1 MADAPP
7 SSRLRFPPDP
17 HHPLLDPQS
26 EQALDVLLLED
37 NDVDAAVFV
46 GAARRYAQPLAVRR
60 ASSLS
65 DFRLA
70 MEEGWPD
77 VICADH
83 MLPDGEATDALK
95 ACHGIAKHIPFL
107 VITGAGEEDVAV
119 DYMRLGASDYLS
131 KRRLGEFGLVLDI
144 VLQGYRH
151 RAARHRAE
159 AETRRLNGELLQL
172 IRHTEE
178 ERDEEKRA
186 LSRDIHDQLGQE
198 LTALKL
204 GMYMV
209 QRGLGAKEGPDVQ
222 HLHGRL
228 EELIE
233 LNSNVIHQVRHLARS
248 LRPVVLDQV
257 GLSAGLETL
266 VRDFNKKG
274 GTFCGLHLDPLPEL
288 QDAMRTDLFR
298 IVQEALTN
306 VQRHANANLA
316 YVRLFASDGA
326 LRLEIGD
333 DGQGIQVD
341 ETASDATS
349 MGIGMIGM
357 RERVRNHGGE
367 IRVQSTPGSG
377 TAIEVNLPLSA
388 PL

>member
-1 MADAPP
+1 M
-7 SSRLRFPPDP
+7 
-17 HHPLLDPQS
+17 
-26 EQALDVLLLED
+26 LLLED

-46 GAARRYAQPLAVRR
+46 GAARRYAQPLSVRR

-65 DFRLA
+65 DFHHALK
-70 MEEGWPD
+70 ESWPD

-83 MLPDGEATDALK
+83 MLPDGVATDALK
-95 ACHGIAKHIPFL
+95 ACHSVAKYIPFL

-131 KRRLGEFGLVLDI
+131 KRRLGEFNLVLDI
-144 VLQGYRH
+144 VLKGYRH

-209 QRGLGAKEGPDVQ
+209 QRGLSADEGPDIQ
-222 HLHGRL
+222 GLHGRL
-228 EELIE
+228 DQLIE
-233 LNSNVIHQVRHLARS
+233 LNSSVIHQVRHLARS

-266 VRDFNKKG
+266 VRDFNKAG
-274 GTFCGLHLDPLPEL
+274 GTFCGVHMDPLPEL

-306 VQRHANANLA
+306 IRRHANANLA
-316 YVRLFASDGA
+316 YVRLFSSGDA

-333 DGQGIQVD
+333 DGQGMHLH
-341 ETASDATS
+341 ETATDATS

-377 TAIEVNLPLSA
+377 TAIEVTLPLST
-388 PL
+388 PQ